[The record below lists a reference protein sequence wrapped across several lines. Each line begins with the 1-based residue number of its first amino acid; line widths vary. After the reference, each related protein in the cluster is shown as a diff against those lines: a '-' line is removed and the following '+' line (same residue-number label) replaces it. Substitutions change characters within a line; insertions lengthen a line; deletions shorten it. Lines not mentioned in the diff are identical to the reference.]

1 MFWVSFDVS
10 SVESRIN
17 LVSKLMAKGYFHDSE
32 LEELLIRAKRLERR
46 HQRFDS
52 NGDILEFNG
61 KSHGDEFFD
70 WLNSV

>member
-1 MFWVSFDVS
+1 
-10 SVESRIN
+10 
-17 LVSKLMAKGYFHDSE
+17 MAKGYFHDSK
-32 LEELLIRAKRLERR
+32 LKELLIRAKRLERR